1 MRYQR
6 IGWCMAA
13 AALTVSC
20 AGCTSLSYSE
30 KAKLGITYYAP
41 GAGNI
46 DFTDG
51 GIRNGLQAAGYK
63 GEIATFLWTIS
74 LNPLIDQTIRLN
86 AKLRAQQLSRIIENY
101 ADKYPGKPI
110 NVIGLSAGT
119 GVGIWAIED
128 LKPGVMV
135 ENVVLLG
142 SSLWYRYDV
151 SKALQHIRGKIYCY
165 YSPNDA
171 VLAVPMKVAGS
182 IDGVFGEDGAGSV
195 GLQPAKGRDR
205 IVNIAWR
212 PEFQRY
218 GYNGG
223 HTDGASPE
231 FVKTFL
237 AKHIMQE
244 AEGPQHADAANPPA
258 KAAPDGRPDSTPAAQ
273 ATSQGR

>member
-1 MRYQR
+1 M
-6 IGWCMAA
+6 
-13 AALTVSC
+13 
-20 AGCTSLSYSE
+20 SYSE
-30 KAKLGITYYAP
+30 KAKLGITYYVP

-51 GIRNGLQAAGYK
+51 GIRSGLQAAGYK

-86 AKLRAQQLSRIIENY
+86 AQLRAKQLSRIIEDY
-101 ADKYPGKPI
+101 AEKYPGKPI
-110 NVIGLSAGT
+110 NVVGLSAGT

-165 YSPNDA
+165 YSANDA

-195 GLQPAKGRDR
+195 GLQSPHGRER
-205 IVNIAWR
+205 IVNIGWR

-237 AKHIMQE
+237 APHIMQE
-244 AEGPQHADAANPPA
+244 PAAQPHADAASPAA
-258 KAAPDGRPDSTPAAQ
+258 KAAPGATPDAARAAQ
-273 ATSQGR
+273 AVTQGR